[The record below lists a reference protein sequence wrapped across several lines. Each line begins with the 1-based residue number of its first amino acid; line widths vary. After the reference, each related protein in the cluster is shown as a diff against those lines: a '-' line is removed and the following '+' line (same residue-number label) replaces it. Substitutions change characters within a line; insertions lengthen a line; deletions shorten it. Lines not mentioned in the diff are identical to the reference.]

1 MGGLM
6 GATGPESVMQTSDLI
21 VDDLAVSRTSNQGD
35 RGMVEVA
42 VIVAAVPALAIAA
55 PPAVFLNDVGSFNDA
70 GGIIPDCVELNVGSG
85 VFCVA
90 HGVDLVDGI
99 NMDEDQNTVYR
110 ENHFSVDFEEN
121 PMFMRVKQ
129 WSLRNELGVKLGPRA
144 HVDGAVVDA
153 AVDHHGPPDLAQAQL
168 GALCDNLDHE
178 ARLGTAGILHGQLV

>member
-1 MGGLM
+1 M

-90 HGVDLVDGI
+90 HGVDLVDVI
-99 NMDEDQNTVYR
+99 KMTQTTLSVYR

-121 PMFMRVKQ
+121 PMFAGVKQ

-178 ARLGTAGILHGQLV
+178 ARLGTAGILHGQAV

>member
-55 PPAVFLNDVGSFNDA
+55 PPAVLLNDVGSLNDA

-90 HGVDLVDGI
+90 HGVDLVDVI
-99 NMDEDQNTVYR
+99 KMAEIMHPVYR
-110 ENHFSVDFEEN
+110 ENCFSVDFEEN

-129 WSLRNELGVKLGPRA
+129 GSLFCDQDEFGEELDLRTA
-144 HVDGAVVDA
+144 VDLTVVDP
-153 AVDHHGPPDLAQAQL
+153 AVDHGVPFGLTDAQL
-168 GALCDNLDHE
+168 GVEADYFDLD
-178 ARLGTAGILHGQLV
+178 